1 MTDVFKAVEVCPSVY
16 WVGAVDWAVRDFHG
30 YLTSRGTTYNAYL
43 VLAERITLVDTVKA
57 GFFDEMMGRV
67 ASVVDPDRIDYVI
80 SNHAE
85 PDHSGELLAAI
96 EAIGPKKVCHTMWG
110 STARMARAVAEGLS
124 AGGAEVKLMSLKSCH
139 RSDIATEMLD
149 AGALVVGTPTL
160 NNQMFPTLADCL
172 TYLKGLKPAPLVGA
186 AFGSFGWSGEGAGQA
201 GEVLTEMGAEMAAE
215 PLRSKY
221 VPDQSLLGQCF
232 ELGTAVA
239 ESLSRKLA
247 DKP

>member
-1 MTDVFKAVEVCPSVY
+1 
-16 WVGAVDWAVRDFHG
+16 RDFHG

-96 EAIGPKKVCHTMWG
+96 EA
-110 STARMARAVAEGLS
+110 
-124 AGGAEVKLMSLKSCH
+124 
-139 RSDIATEMLD
+139 
-149 AGALVVGTPTL
+149 GALVVGTPTL

-172 TYLKGLKPAPLVGA
+172 TYLQGLEAAPLVGA
-186 AFGSFGWSGEGAGQA
+186 AFGSFGWSGEGAAQA
-201 GEVLTEMGAEMAAE
+201 AEALAGMGAEMAAE

-221 VPDQSLLGQCF
+221 VPDQSLLGQCY